1 MSTHSTSPVE
11 KTLVRDGCAIHYWVA
26 GARDAPLVVFTH
38 GAGIDHRE
46 WEAAGAEVARNF
58 ATVSWDVRAHGASR
72 PNTKPFTMRR

>member
-1 MSTHSTSPVE
+1 MSTDATVPAE
-11 KTLVRDGCAIHYWVA
+11 KILVRDGCNIHYWTA
-26 GARDAPLVVFTH
+26 GVPGQPLVVFTH